1 MEDKLTKA
9 AIIESLHNKLG
20 LNRADIH
27 VVIDELFEEIK
38 DGLKDNRVIELRGF
52 GTFEVRIRKG
62 RERARNPKTGDV
74 LICDNDNVAPNGTNM
89 GIVGKPRYMAPEI
102 VRGDI
107 DKSTGLQQMPDVHS
121 DRFSLSVILFMT
133 LCMGHPYEGETM
145 KNYDIIDE
153 IAELEMYGKNPIFV
167 YHKLDKSNR
176 PVRGY
181 HHSLIRRWLNSTI
194 LNI

>member
-74 LICDNDNVAPNGTNM
+74 VAVDKPGVA
-89 GIVGKPRYMAPEI
+89 IFRPGKELKDF
-102 VRGDI
+102 VW
-107 DKSTGLQQMPDVHS
+107 
-121 DRFSLSVILFMT
+121 
-133 LCMGHPYEGETM
+133 
-145 KNYDIIDE
+145 NII
-153 IAELEMYGKNPIFV
+153 IT
-167 YHKLDKSNR
+167 S
-176 PVRGY
+176 
-181 HHSLIRRWLNSTI
+181 WT
-194 LNI
+194 